1 MDSQPLGVSPM
12 ATSPHSNPEVAGSS
26 LARSQCP
33 YGSGFTPRLRLA
45 GWRSA
50 RWDHLGGWEDRGISP
65 PDMDSRQ
72 KPYLTPL
79 ILRSL
84 AFGTK
89 IPSLY
94 RTTPL
99 FSMVISTTPF
109 EIYGQPHPFL
119 LRYVV
124 LVNG

>member
-1 MDSQPLGVSPM
+1 MIMGVCPM

-65 PDMDSRQ
+65 PPDNG
-72 KPYLTPL
+72 
-79 ILRSL
+79 LRSCGL
-84 AFGTK
+84 
-89 IPSLY
+89 
-94 RTTPL
+94 
-99 FSMVISTTPF
+99 
-109 EIYGQPHPFL
+109 
-119 LRYVV
+119 
-124 LVNG
+124 

>member
-1 MDSQPLGVSPM
+1 M

-65 PDMDSRQ
+65 PIRVLYAINRRIHVYTQNRDSKYLEISITHALYSYNTLVHFEYLKMD
-72 KPYLTPL
+72 
-79 ILRSL
+79 
-84 AFGTK
+84 
-89 IPSLY
+89 
-94 RTTPL
+94 
-99 FSMVISTTPF
+99 
-109 EIYGQPHPFL
+109 
-119 LRYVV
+119 
-124 LVNG
+124 

>member
-1 MDSQPLGVSPM
+1 M

-65 PDMDSRQ
+65 P
-72 KPYLTPL
+72 PP
-79 ILRSL
+79 
-84 AFGTK
+84 
-89 IPSLY
+89 P
-94 RTTPL
+94 
-99 FSMVISTTPF
+99 
-109 EIYGQPHPFL
+109 PHPTGL
-119 LRYVV
+119 HVAKQTAEYES
-124 LVNG
+124 NCKQQQ

>member
-1 MDSQPLGVSPM
+1 M

-65 PDMDSRQ
+65 PPHSFLNNWRLGLKSD
-72 KPYLTPL
+72 
-79 ILRSL
+79 RS
-84 AFGTK
+84 TK
-89 IPSLY
+89 ATRSKIEARNAKRKSGG
-94 RTTPL
+94 L
-99 FSMVISTTPF
+99 FVPEAQGVYIIF
-109 EIYGQPHPFL
+109 YIYHTYPTGF
-119 LRYVV
+119 
-124 LVNG
+124 

>member
-1 MDSQPLGVSPM
+1 MYLTSHINWLINSISTQPLGVSPM

-65 PDMDSRQ
+65 PPQ
-72 KPYLTPL
+72 QYLDP
-79 ILRSL
+79 
-84 AFGTK
+84 
-89 IPSLY
+89 
-94 RTTPL
+94 
-99 FSMVISTTPF
+99 
-109 EIYGQPHPFL
+109 
-119 LRYVV
+119 
-124 LVNG
+124 